1 MKKKYKYR
9 LILDESWSFGVLG
22 SHGRGVTEY
31 LGVAPSE
38 VDMIIGSMSTTLCG
52 GGGFCA
58 GSKEVVDH
66 QVLRVKK
73 SVDIQRITSLAYV
86 YSAAL
91 PAILAVTAS
100 ETISLLS
107 NREGEEQ
114 ISILVENA
122 NTLRSILDK
131 SEFIETTSAYSS
143 PIVHYRLNEMAISI
157 CGFNNLQD
165 QERFLQEI
173 VDEV

>member
-31 LGVAPSE
+31 FGVSPSD

-66 QVLRVKK
+66 QVEPKR
-73 SVDIQRITSLAYV
+73 R
-86 YSAAL
+86 SAAVSVG
-91 PAILAVTAS
+91 VTLFLGGYAAF
-100 ETISLLS
+100 EKP
-107 NREGEEQ
+107 
-114 ISILVENA
+114 
-122 NTLRSILDK
+122 LDAQYG
-131 SEFIETTSAYSS
+131 SHSF
-143 PIVHYRLNEMAISI
+143 P
-157 CGFNNLQD
+157 
-165 QERFLQEI
+165 
-173 VDEV
+173 

>member
-31 LGVAPSE
+31 FGVSPSD

-66 QVLRVKK
+66 QVL
-73 SVDIQRITSLAYV
+73 SQESY
-86 YSAAL
+86 
-91 PAILAVTAS
+91 P
-100 ETISLLS
+100 
-107 NREGEEQ
+107 
-114 ISILVENA
+114 
-122 NTLRSILDK
+122 
-131 SEFIETTSAYSS
+131 
-143 PIVHYRLNEMAISI
+143 
-157 CGFNNLQD
+157 LQD
-165 QERFLQEI
+165 LHSPQHPSGNGS
-173 VDEV
+173 